1 MMRLFKYQ
9 GPEVDWLTRSTDRL
23 HVMGTATTI
32 EAQIPD
38 LDAPKPIVDVLNRCV
53 LELYMI
59 LQQAYYLEEQ
69 FATTK
74 RSLREEKKLNAQL
87 TNENSNLQ
95 TKCADQAKEIR
106 NLKKSIEQLMR

>member
-1 MMRLFKYQ
+1 MMRLFKYN
-9 GPEVDWLTRSTDRL
+9 GPEVDWLQRSTDRL
-23 HVMGTATTI
+23 HVMGTAATI

-59 LQQAYYLEEQ
+59 LQQAYYLEEE
-69 FATTK
+69 FGTTK

-106 NLKKSIEQLMR
+106 KLKKTIEQLMR